1 MPNVTITPPSTI
13 KVQVGTPRSPQATT
27 IGYGGLNQIKK
38 ATDVNLAG
46 LIDGDILVYQQS
58 SDTFI
63 VEPVPAPPAIDGGTF

>member
-13 KVQVGTPRSPQATT
+13 KVQVGTPRSPQVTSIA
-27 IGYGGLNQIKK
+27 YGGSNQIKK
-38 ATDVNLAG
+38 ASDVNLTG